1 MKRIVTLPRGKSVH
15 KLLIQAAFS
24 LLYELSF
31 LLLLCRKSLDLVEC
45 LIRLSDFGHY
55 QAVTEI
61 FKVPLQQ
68 CPDVLVFALLQIV

>member
-1 MKRIVTLPRGKSVH
+1 MTLPRGKSVH
-15 KLLIQAAFS
+15 KFTYSSDIQFV
-24 LLYELSF
+24 EDLSF